1 MIKKLKLVLLMPFG
15 ILTLSSS
22 IGQTVI
28 LSPSNTPKA
37 EYRYNYNKVDFNY
50 SIALD
55 TGINVAWDLSNMV
68 IQNETKSYY
77 YTKDLNYESFPGHEY
92 HEVYSIPIDNSD
104 TTYLRSDDAIY
115 KSTDTLFFQTHRI
128 VQAPWGEVYIGNC
141 LIPVLA
147 FPFEYNSYMDLG
159 SYSGTNY
166 VGLPTSTATWK
177 KGDATG
183 SLILPDSVFT
193 DFLRLHTYYNF
204 NDQDGNHSGYGIR
217 KDTYE
222 WYAQNSEIAFF
233 KVECSHSSYWDMGP
247 SYNYGYDTT
256 AWLLT
261 SVEFVPIEE
270 YGDEIPFIY
279 PNPSSSFITL
289 ETKSEISSISIFDSH
304 GKLVNDIKA
313 PESAVIEMYW
323 VDDEL
328 QYINGYTVQIN
339 DYASGIYFMKCVLTN
354 GEILKKRFM
363 VEN

>member
-1 MIKKLKLVLLMPFG
+1 MLKKLKVVLLMSLG
-15 ILTLSSS
+15 VLSLSSS
-22 IGQTVI
+22 IGQTVT
-28 LSPSNTPKA
+28 LGLSNTPKA
-37 EYRYNYNKVDFNY
+37 EYRYNYNKVNFNY

-55 TGINVAWDLSNMV
+55 TGINVVWDLSNMV

-77 YTKDLNYESFPGHEY
+77 YTKDPNYDSFPGNEY
-92 HEVYSIPIDNSD
+92 HEFYSIPIDHSD

-115 KSTDTLFFQTHRI
+115 KSTDTLFFQSHRVI
-128 VQAPWGEVYIGNC
+128 QTPGEVFIGNC
-141 LIPVLA
+141 VIPVLK

-159 SYSGTNY
+159 SSSGMNW
-166 VGLPTSTATWK
+166 VELPTSTSTWK

-204 NDQDGNHSGYGIR
+204 SNQDGNHSGHGRR

-222 WYAQNSEIAFF
+222 WYAQNSEIAFL
-233 KVECSHSSYWDMGP
+233 KVECSHSSGWDMGP

-261 SVEFVPIEE
+261 SVEFVPLEE
-270 YGDEIPFIY
+270 YGDENPFIY

-289 ETKSEISSISIFDSH
+289 ETKSEISSISIFNSH
-304 GKLVNDIKA
+304 GKLVNDIKE

-323 VDDEL
+323 VDDAL
-328 QYINGYTVQIN
+328 QYLNGYTVEIN
-339 DYASGIYFMKCVLTN
+339 DYASGIYYMNCVLAN